1 MTNIEDF
8 VMECSRLRFEI
19 VQLKKTG
26 VGKHLTT
33 HTISWVRRSFNSFSS
48 SVISS
53 RVLFSPAP
61 RLSLPRSSCR
71 KENISSR
78 LRLLGDTVGSQCVH
92 IDSISRVR
100 ELSSTWDSL
109 KHQNKSILVT
119 GLTQYDLSSM
129 CTESFDNK
137 TSPLIRPP
145 LLEAKCPFILRIQIS
160 LLVLFII
167 KIFSMFSRV
176 VILADLH
183 CTYILYLLIG
193 CFQVKNCL

>member
-8 VMECSRLRFEI
+8 VMECSCLRFEI

-119 GLTQYDLSSM
+119 GQTQYDLSSM

-137 TSPLIRPP
+137 TSPLIRPL
-145 LLEAKCPFILRIQIS
+145 LLEANITYLDLAVSLIHYQDLFYVLKGGYIS
-160 LLVLFII
+160 RSSLYIYSLPLDWLFSG
-167 KIFSMFSRV
+167 KKLFVS
-176 VILADLH
+176 
-183 CTYILYLLIG
+183 
-193 CFQVKNCL
+193 